1 MPSTQPVTPAPRRP
15 GRPFKASAD
24 AASAIR
30 KAALKSFSDFGFAG
44 ASIVDIAKAAGVA
57 KPLIHYH
64 FVSKDALWQAA
75 VADAFGDLQTEL
87 TLFQAQLMALT
98 PLDAVRQM
106 ARQLVVFAARHPQL
120 VRIVVDET
128 GKGGPRGEWLHD
140 NFLLPGYRLSKGI
153 IDGLS
158 QQLNL
163 GDKAPAAAGVIHSDF
178 ERGFIA
184 AEVVHYDD
192 LVTLGSKHAAKEVGK
207 LRIEGKEYIVKDGDV
222 IEFRFNVSK

>member
-1 MPSTQPVTPAPRRP
+1 MPSTPVETPAPRRP

-87 TLFQAQLMALT
+87 TLFQAQLMALP

-106 ARQLVVFAARHPQL
+106 AKQLVVFASRHPQL
-120 VRIVVDET
+120 VRIVMDET
-128 GKGGPRGEWLHD
+128 GKGGPRGEWLHE
-140 NFLLPGYRLSKGI
+140 NFLLPGYQLSKGI

-158 QQLNL
+158 QQLQL
-163 GDKAPAAAGVIHSDF
+163 GDKAPAAEHLVPIVLGVMNFAFLDASIIRKAYGADVNDTAYV
-178 ERGFIA
+178 ERHGELLFTLLESVFFKA
-184 AEVVHYDD
+184 A
-192 LVTLGSKHAAKEVGK
+192 
-207 LRIEGKEYIVKDGDV
+207 RQ
-222 IEFRFNVSK
+222 R

>member
-1 MPSTQPVTPAPRRP
+1 M
-15 GRPFKASAD
+15 
-24 AASAIR
+24 
-30 KAALKSFSDFGFAG
+30 KSFSEFGFAG

-87 TLFQAQLMALT
+87 TLFQVQLMALP

-106 ARQLVVFAARHPQL
+106 AKQLVVFASRHPQL

-128 GKGGPRGEWLHD
+128 GKGGPRAEWLHD
-140 NFLLPGYRLSKGI
+140 NFLLPGYQLSKGI

-158 QQLNL
+158 QQLHL
-163 GDKAPAAAGVIHSDF
+163 GDKAPAAEHLVPIVLGVMNFAFLDAPVIRKAYGADVYDPAYIELHGELLFAMLESVFLRQAAGT
-178 ERGFIA
+178 R
-184 AEVVHYDD
+184 
-192 LVTLGSKHAAKEVGK
+192 
-207 LRIEGKEYIVKDGDV
+207 
-222 IEFRFNVSK
+222 

>member
-1 MPSTQPVTPAPRRP
+1 M
-15 GRPFKASAD
+15 
-24 AASAIR
+24 
-30 KAALKSFSDFGFAG
+30 
-44 ASIVDIAKAAGVA
+44 A

-128 GKGGPRGEWLHD
+128 GKGGPRGE
-140 NFLLPGYRLSKGI
+140 
-153 IDGLS
+153 
-158 QQLNL
+158 
-163 GDKAPAAAGVIHSDF
+163 
-178 ERGFIA
+178 
-184 AEVVHYDD
+184 
-192 LVTLGSKHAAKEVGK
+192 
-207 LRIEGKEYIVKDGDV
+207 
-222 IEFRFNVSK
+222 

>member
-30 KAALKSFSDFGFAG
+30 KAALKRFSDFGFAG

-140 NFLLPGYRLSKGI
+140 NFLLPGYQLSKGI

-158 QQLNL
+158 LQLNL
-163 GDKAPAAAGVIHSDF
+163 GDKAPAAEHLVPIVLGVMNFAFLDAPIIRKAYGADVYDPAHI
-178 ERGFIA
+178 ERHGELLFAMVESVFLRQA
-184 AEVVHYDD
+184 A
-192 LVTLGSKHAAKEVGK
+192 SA
-207 LRIEGKEYIVKDGDV
+207 R
-222 IEFRFNVSK
+222 

>member
-1 MPSTQPVTPAPRRP
+1 M
-15 GRPFKASAD
+15 
-24 AASAIR
+24 
-30 KAALKSFSDFGFAG
+30 KSFSEFGFAG

-87 TLFQAQLMALT
+87 TLFQVQLMALP

-106 ARQLVVFAARHPQL
+106 AKQLVVFASRHPQL

-128 GKGGPRGEWLHD
+128 GKGGPRAEWLHD
-140 NFLLPGYRLSKGI
+140 NFLLPGYQLSKGI

-158 QQLNL
+158 QQLPL
-163 GDKAPAAAGVIHSDF
+163 GDKAPAAEHLVPIVLGVMNFAFLDAPVIRKAYGADVYDPAYI
-178 ERGFIA
+178 ERHGELLFA
-184 AEVVHYDD
+184 M
-192 LVTLGSKHAAKEVGK
+192 L
-207 LRIEGKEYIVKDGDV
+207 
-222 IEFRFNVSK
+222 

>member
-1 MPSTQPVTPAPRRP
+1 MPSTPVETPAPRRP

-30 KAALKSFSDFGFAG
+30 KAALKSFSDLGFAG

-87 TLFQAQLMALT
+87 TLFQAQLMALP
-98 PLDAVRQM
+98 PLGAVRQM
-106 ARQLVVFAARHPQL
+106 AKQLVVFASKHPQL

-128 GKGGPRGEWLHD
+128 GKGGPRAEWLHE
-140 NFLLPGYRLSKGI
+140 NFLLPGYQLSKGI

-158 QQLNL
+158 QQLHL
-163 GDKAPAAAGVIHSDF
+163 GDKAPAAEHLVPIVLGVMNFPFLDASIIRKAYGADVNDTAYIERHGELLFAMLESVFLRQAAGA
-178 ERGFIA
+178 R
-184 AEVVHYDD
+184 
-192 LVTLGSKHAAKEVGK
+192 
-207 LRIEGKEYIVKDGDV
+207 
-222 IEFRFNVSK
+222 